1 MTPFSWP
8 NPSAARRRSGL
19 GSWSDGYTTDVIYDD
34 QVIRELCPA
43 WFSMVS
49 TFAVQPPLDLTRP
62 LVWLDVACGTG
73 LMACAVAA
81 GHPNIEVWGVDFNP
95 AHIERARALASSAGL
110 TNATFVEAD
119 FATLARDRSIGP
131 DEVDIIVVHGVYSWV
146 SASNQGCI
154 VDIISQ
160 RLRPGGLAHV
170 MYETAAGWSS
180 MSPVAEALRLMADA
194 DGRRGDVAFHEAA
207 AAMADFASR
216 GAAYFPMGN
225 RETLQMQGWAELR
238 TGLGAHE
245 YLGAHF
251 NPLDVSDVHEVMAE
265 AKCSFIGGVN
275 PLDRHV
281 HCSIPPGYADV
292 LAASHDPVKRQMI
305 RDLALQTPLRSD
317 LFRKGRAA
325 PTPAEHEESLR
336 KLSIGGLG
344 QPFDDAPIEL
354 PAMKV
359 TLDATFHLPLVDV
372 LSSGNLD
379 AAAVMEIHPS
389 WSLDDATTAM
399 ALLVTAGYAAPI
411 VSPGP
416 LPGAVDAGRRL
427 NRALSRERGLGRQ
440 HSFLAAPATGTIV
453 ALDLVEMLALDAVW
467 DGVLPDIAVLGKHVV
482 DVLAEQNVTV
492 REEGELLDDPEEV
505 QRIVFDR
512 IELLLQRR
520 AALDSLGVE

>member
-1 MTPFSWP
+1 MTSFSWP
-8 NPSAARRRSGL
+8 NPSTAGRRAGL

-73 LMACAVAA
+73 LVACAVAA
-81 GHPNIEVWGVDFNP
+81 GHPNMEVWGVDYNP
-95 AHIERARALASSAGL
+95 AHIERARTLASSADL
-110 TNATFVEAD
+110 TNATFIEAD
-119 FATLARDRSIGP
+119 FATLATDRSIGP
-131 DEVDIIVVHGVYSWV
+131 DEVDVVVVNGVYSWV
-146 SASNQGCI
+146 SAGNQGRI

-160 RLRPGGLAHV
+160 RLRPGGLAHI
-170 MYETAAGWSS
+170 MYEAAAGWSS
-180 MSPVAEALRLMADA
+180 MSPVAEALRLMVDA
-194 DGRRGDVAFHEAA
+194 DGRRGDVAFHDAA
-207 AAMADFASR
+207 AAITDFASS

-225 RETLQMQGWAELR
+225 RETLQMKGWAELR

-251 NPLDVSDVHEVMAE
+251 KPLDVSDVHDVMAD

-281 HCSIPPGYADV
+281 HYSIPPGYADV

-336 KLSIGGLG
+336 NLSIGGLG
-344 QPFDDAPIEL
+344 RTFDDAPIEL

-359 TLDATFHLPLVDV
+359 TLDAAFHVPLVDV
-372 LSSGNLD
+372 LGSGNLD
-379 AAAVMEIHPS
+379 VAAVLEIHPS
-389 WSLDDATTAM
+389 WSLADATTAM
-399 ALLVTAGYAAPI
+399 ALLVAAGYAAPT

-416 LPGAVDAGRRL
+416 VPGAVDACRRL

-440 HSFLAAPATGTIV
+440 HNFLAAPATGTMV
-453 ALDLVEMLALDAVW
+453 ALDLIEMMALDAVW
-467 DGVLPDIAVLGKHVV
+467 AGIQSDIKVLGKHVS
-482 DVLAEQNVTV
+482 DVLAEQNLTV
-492 REEGELLDDPEEV
+492 REEGELVDDPEQA
-505 QRIVFDR
+505 QRIVLDR
-512 IELLLQRR
+512 IAQLLQRR
-520 AALDSLGVE
+520 VALDSLGVE